1 MLDVQLANAGF
12 YRIAWPSTPEK
23 TGTTYV
29 RTGSREVVRVFVT
42 TCASEVE
49 VYAGDLRNGQ
59 LVFRGSPELAAS
71 LRYLAQ
77 HQN

>member
-12 YRIAWPSTPEK
+12 YRIAWPNTDEK
-23 TGTTYV
+23 PGTTYV
-29 RTGSREVVRVFVT
+29 RAGSREVVRVFVT
-42 TCASEVE
+42 PCASEVE
-49 VYAGDLRNGQ
+49 VYAGGLKNGQ

-71 LRYLAQ
+71 LRYLAE